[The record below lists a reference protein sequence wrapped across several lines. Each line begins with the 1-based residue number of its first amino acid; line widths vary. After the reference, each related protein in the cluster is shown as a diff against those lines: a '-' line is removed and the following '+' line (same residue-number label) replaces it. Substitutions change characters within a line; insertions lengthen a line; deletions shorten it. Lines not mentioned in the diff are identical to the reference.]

1 MFTTLLTNKEMKLPK
16 GQLRYRCSTTKYTCV
31 KTIAEQQD
39 GDVNNIF
46 SLAGRYKNT
55 DKSARAVYG

>member
-1 MFTTLLTNKEMKLPK
+1 M
-16 GQLRYRCSTTKYTCV
+16 
-31 KTIAEQQD
+31 AEQQD

>member
-1 MFTTLLTNKEMKLPK
+1 MKLPK
-16 GQLRYRCSTTKYTCV
+16 GQQKYRCTTTKYTCV